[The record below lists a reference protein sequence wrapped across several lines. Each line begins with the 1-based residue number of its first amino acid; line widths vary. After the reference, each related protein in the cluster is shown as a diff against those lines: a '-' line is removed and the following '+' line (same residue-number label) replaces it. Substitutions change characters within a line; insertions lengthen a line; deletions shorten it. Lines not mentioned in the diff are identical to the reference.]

1 MQIKEGRGN
10 TSREGTLPRGV
21 EKFDFVLLA
30 AGQGKRLRPI
40 TNSYPKTMVRILDK
54 PLLEWMVEGIVE
66 NFGDSL
72 GKIIIVVG
80 FEKHRITAYFGK
92 HAPTGK
98 ILFVEQ
104 NEQKGT
110 ADAVA
115 CTEKIV
121 DAGHFFVLNADTFSD
136 PSFFKLLKENA
147 GSGPF
152 IVTKRE
158 EDASSYGVVE
168 VEGGNLKGLVEKPLD
183 AKNKLISTGTLFMPR
198 EFFSF
203 LKDVKLSKRGE
214 FEITDAVLEFAKKQ
228 PLKALEFGGY
238 WTDVGYF
245 WNYLSASEYALEKL
259 LLPKLEGKVEEF
271 VVVKGKLRVGKG
283 SVVKSGTY
291 IEGNVFIGENS
302 VVGPNA
308 YLRKGVV
315 IEDNCHVGNSTEVK
329 SSIIMHNSNAAHLS
343 YIGDS
348 IICENVNFG
357 AGTKIANL
365 KFDHSAIAIRN
376 PDGKV
381 ISGRDKLGAVVGKNT
396 KTGINV
402 SINCGVLIGE
412 NCRISPA
419 AYVYDNL
426 GNDEAFKG

>member
-1 MQIKEGRGN
+1 MAKY
-10 TSREGTLPRGV
+10 
-21 EKFDFVLLA
+21 DFVLLA

-54 PLLEWMVEGIVE
+54 PLLEWIIGGIVD

-72 GKIIIVVG
+72 GKIIVVVG
-80 FEKHRITAYFGK
+80 FERHKITEYFQKHT
-92 HAPTGK
+92 HAAK

-104 NEQKGT
+104 KELKGT
-110 ADAVA
+110 ADAVLQA
-115 CTEKIV
+115 EKLV
-121 DAGHFFVLNADTFSD
+121 ETPSFFVLNGDTFFEGKE
-136 PSFFKLLKENA
+136 FFGLLRKNA
-147 GSGPF
+147 NGKPF

-158 EDASSYGVVE
+158 EDAGAYGVVE
-168 VEGGNLKGLVEKPLD
+168 VEGGNLVGLVEKPAD
-183 AKNKLISTGTLFMPR
+183 ARNKLISTGTLFMPT
-198 EFFSF
+198 EFFGY
-203 LKDVKLSKRGE
+203 LKNVKISKRNE
-214 FEITDAVLEFAKKQ
+214 YEITDALLDFAKKQ
-228 PLKALEFGGY
+228 PLKVLEFGGY

-245 WNYLSASEYALEKL
+245 WNYLAASEYALQNLMEAKI
-259 LLPKLEGKVEEF
+259 EGTVEEF

-291 IEGNVFIGENS
+291 IEGNVFIGENT
-302 VVGPNA
+302 VVGPSA

-357 AGTKIANL
+357 AGTIIANL
-365 KFDHSAIAIRN
+365 KFDHSAVSIRA
-376 PDGKV
+376 GEGRV
-381 ISGRDKLGAVVGKNT
+381 VSGRDKLGAVIGKNT

-402 SINCGVLIGE
+402 SINCGIMIGE

-419 AYVYDNL
+419 AYVFNNL
-426 GNDEAFKG
+426 ENDTSFKG

>member
-1 MQIKEGRGN
+1 MA
-10 TSREGTLPRGV
+10 
-21 EKFDFVLLA
+21 FDFVLLA

-54 PLLEWMVEGIVE
+54 PLLEWIVEGIIKE
-66 NFGDSL
+66 FGPQV

-80 FEKHRITAYFGK
+80 FEKAKITEYFSKHR
-92 HAPTGK
+92 HAQK
-98 ILFVEQ
+98 IVFVEQ
-104 NEQKGT
+104 KEMRGT
-110 ADAVA
+110 AHALLQA
-115 CTEKIV
+115 EKLV
-121 DAGHFFVLNADTFSD
+121 ETLSFFIMNADTFFD
-136 PSFFKLLKENA
+136 PSIFKTLNDNSKT
-147 GSGPF
+147 PF
-152 IVTKRE
+152 IVAKRE
-158 EDASSYGVVE
+158 EDASAYGVVE
-168 VEGGNLKGLVEKPLD
+168 AEGGNMVGLVEKPLD
-183 AKNKLISTGTLFMPR
+183 ARNKLINTGTLFVPR
-198 EFFSF
+198 GFFEFAR
-203 LKDVKLSKRGE
+203 KVKLSKRNE
-214 FEITDAVLEFAKKQ
+214 YEITDAILDFAKGSKLRVLEFAS
-228 PLKALEFGGY
+228 Y

-245 WNYLSASEYALEKL
+245 WNYLAASEYALTNLMEQSI
-259 LLPKLEGKVEEF
+259 EGKIEEF
-271 VVVKGKLRVGKG
+271 VVVKGKIHVGKG
-283 SVVKSGTY
+283 SVVKAGTY

-365 KFDHSAIAIRN
+365 KFDHSQISIKT
-376 PDGKV
+376 GEEKV
-381 ISGRDKLGAVVGKNT
+381 GSGRDKLGAVIGKNT

-402 SINCGVLIGE
+402 SINCGIFIGE

-419 AYVYDNL
+419 AYVYNNL
-426 GNDEAFKG
+426 ENDSNFKG